1 MTKGGFH
8 MPIQDAGDLF
18 GSVGG
23 VQMPARSGARSAGG
37 ANLGPLEATA
47 NTIYLPILYNLDGF
61 DQVTVN
67 VPPYYVGI
75 QLSADSFAEALHV
88 SAVYPNDGTQIGETL
103 LDIINSRPSI
113 DGDRR
118 WAFGELQARL
128 NVPGTGAMPVR
139 FPIAFSSS
147 DTATPIRSADIEGG
161 SYQDS
166 SNYFSARLNY
176 DDARDQIPRLLG
188 ASGNMGGMTIDTATF
203 SQLMQ
208 TADMV
213 EVTLYAKAKS
223 TT

>member
-1 MTKGGFH
+1 
-8 MPIQDAGDLF
+8 MPIHDAGDLF

-23 VQMPARSGARSAGG
+23 VQMPARSGTKSAGG

-103 LDIINSRPSI
+103 LDIINERPSI
-113 DGDRR
+113 DGDLR

-128 NVPGTGAMPVR
+128 NVPGAGAMPVR
-139 FPIAFSSS
+139 FPVAFTRA
-147 DTATPIRSADIEGG
+147 DTATPIAVADIEGG
-161 SYQDS
+161 AFTDTE
-166 SNYFSARLNY
+166 NFFSARFRLSESS
-176 DDARDQIPRLLG
+176 DQIPQFIG
-188 ASGNMGGMTIDTATF
+188 ASGSMGGMEIDTATF

-213 EVTLYAKAKS
+213 KVTLYAKAKS

>member
-1 MTKGGFH
+1 
-8 MPIQDAGDLF
+8 MPIHDAGDLF

-75 QLSADSFAEALHV
+75 QLSADSFAEAMHV
-88 SAVYPNDGTQIGETL
+88 SAVYPSDGTQIGETL
-103 LDIINSRPSI
+103 LDIINERPPI
-113 DGDRR
+113 DGDAR

-128 NVPGTGAMPVR
+128 NVPGAGAMYVR
-139 FPIAFSSS
+139 FPVALTKG
-147 DTATPIRSADIEGG
+147 DTGTPIAVADMDGG
-161 SYQDS
+161 AFTDAE
-166 SNYFSARLNY
+166 NFFSARFNFS
-176 DDARDQIPRLLG
+176 ASSDQIPQLIG
-188 ASGNMGGMTIDTATF
+188 ASGSMGGMEIDTATF